1 MLQGITLTMIRILLA
16 TLCFA
21 MPAYAQHLEFIS
33 QIELQSS
40 DDKFGGLSG
49 IHVYDGGET
58 FLAVSDS
65 GRFQSGT
72 IERTDGRLSGGQL
85 NPLERMI
92 GVNGTRYA
100 GTDADAEGIAVD
112 SAGNIFVSFEHNH
125 RVRMFNT
132 TNMAARSITGARAFK
147 SLQTNSGLEALAVSA
162 QGHLYTL
169 PERSGAENRPFPL
182 WRAAK
187 GKWETFAQIP
197 RRGRHLPVGADIGPD
212 GRFYLLERDFRG
224 LFGFGSR
231 VRSFAIGNK
240 TLTDERELWVSNL
253 GQHDNLEGISV
264 WRASDKTLRVTMIS
278 DDNFQFFQTSEIVEY
293 KLVE

>member
-1 MLQGITLTMIRILLA
+1 MCQGITLTMIRMLLIA
-16 TLCFA
+16 LCVA
-21 MPAYAQHLEFIS
+21 MPAGAQHLEFIS
-33 QIELQSS
+33 QIELRSN

-49 IHVYDGGET
+49 IHVYAGGEN

-92 GVNGTRYA
+92 GVNGTRYT

-112 SAGNIFVSFEHNH
+112 AAGNIFVSFEHNH
-125 RVRMFNT
+125 RVRMFT
-132 TNMAARSITGARAFK
+132 GTDQAARSITGARAFK
-147 SLQTNSGLEALAVSA
+147 SLQTNSSLEALAVSS

-187 GKWETFAQIP
+187 GKWETFAHIP

-231 VRSFAIGNK
+231 VRSFAIGEK
-240 TLTDERELWVSNL
+240 TLTDERELWTSNL

-264 WRASDKTLRVTMIS
+264 WRAPDNTLRVTMIS

-293 KLVE
+293 KLVP